1 MSCTNNRF
9 GRWVAA
15 WAAGAALW
23 TFAAA
28 GAGVAWA
35 QDAGV
40 RVNGTDVSA
49 GSGDGWSRNGEEVIL
64 QRNGMTYVV
73 DGTASGG
80 SVRIVLMANCTMV
93 ASNLALSGGTP
104 VSVYNGYSPVLELAG
119 TNSFSGGGDCAGLG
133 VPEGRSIT
141 IRGDGALTATGG
153 SWGAGIGAGAYT
165 NTGSVTIEGGM
176 VTARAGTSSA
186 GIGGG
191 YKGHGGTV
199 AISGGTVSAT
209 GNSYGAGIGGGYQG
223 KAGDVTISGGT
234 VSATGGSG
242 WGEGGAGI
250 GSGTTAA
257 RGGSVV
263 ISGGT
268 VTATGGGNSA
278 GIGGGYRTVGFD
290 VSIRG
295 GLVVAKGTGDGAG
308 IGGGGNTSSYGETAR
323 ISVSGGTVRPA
334 AGGYGWDIGPG
345 SSDSCEYR
353 VTLSGGSV
361 GTVAAEIKEAPTNSE
376 GAAVWR
382 VAVSGFAA
390 DEPVTG
396 IAGLPAGYG
405 TEGIVADGDGKVYLW
420 LPDGS
425 YRFKAVSDGEVR
437 YVAAVVAGASVE
449 TAVQDGTGLLVN
461 GEDVALGTGPGWSY
475 DGAHQVVLSGNGPF
489 ALTGTSSGLCVRVAA
504 SCTVAAS
511 NLSLDVRGVDGAAA
525 LEIGSGVSATLALAG
540 TNVLRSGSWAA
551 GVQVGDGRSLRIVDA
566 EGQEPNAGRLEARG
580 GNNAAGIGGGNGQG
594 AGSIALAGGTV
605 AAYGGEFAAGIGSGR
620 NGQGGTVSVEDGAVV
635 EKADGGWW
643 GAGIGGGECST
654 GPEVV
659 VSGGRILSAGGY
671 YGACIG
677 GGGKGTNAV
686 VRISGGEVAAGLG
699 TGLSCAGI
707 GGGRENV
714 GVVVEISGGTVVAAG
729 LQDAAGIGVAGD
741 SRDCRV
747 SITGGRVWATG
758 GNGGGA
764 GIGGASAS
772 TGLEISIS
780 GGTVVPAVRGA
791 DPGNL
796 VGFGRSQSYGATCGV
811 AFTGGSV
818 AAGEADVVPAATNR
832 AGQTVWPVTVPL
844 PQGTDTNAPVAF
856 RALPAGYGTNDIY
869 PDAQGQV
876 YLWLANGTHL
886 FAAVGTVYRAEV
898 ADAGTVAAPWVS
910 GLEVNGVDIVALSG
924 EGWTYDV
931 GSRLELSGPGP
942 FTVSGSIS
950 NVGLVAVADCAVTL
964 SNALFDASAANG
976 VSAFALEG
984 GRSVALTL
992 AGTNELRGGANAAGI
1007 RVPAADSLAIDGD
1020 GALAAAG
1027 GDYGAGIGG
1036 ARAETSGSVTVS
1048 NGTVSATGGWSA
1060 AGIGGGGTPA
1070 ERGGSGG
1077 SCTIAGGKVTAQG
1090 GASGGA
1096 GIGGGSYEG
1105 AGGTIVIS
1113 GGEVAA
1119 TGGRYGA
1126 GIGGGHQGAAV
1137 SCTILGGT
1145 VTAQGGDDGG
1155 AGIGGGSYG
1164 DGGTIVISNGTV
1176 TATAGF
1182 GAAGLGGGMNRSGG
1196 SCTIAGGTVTAQGG
1210 GDAAGIGGGNIGAG
1224 GTIAISGGLVHA
1236 TGGNYGAGLGGG
1248 SNGADATVTVTGG
1261 TVVPKGGYGAPFDV
1275 GPGYGSHSQGGPVS
1289 FTGGSVAVA
1298 SVAVTNAPT
1307 GVGGARVWR
1316 VEVGGLPPGGEVT
1329 GLTSLTSPSSLS
1341 SYGTDDIWADAAGK
1355 IYLWLPDG
1363 LYDFEVA
1370 VDGGD
1375 AVGYVAWVDG
1385 ADTAAN
1391 VFVPSGL
1398 TVNGRDVAHLVGDG
1412 WWCDGGNSVFL
1423 TNSGPFTV
1431 GGTSQVYGVT
1441 ALADCMVT
1449 ASNLCLDTRDRTA
1462 FEVGGNGVSVELR
1475 GAGAGTN
1482 TFISPIGYAGI
1493 AVCGSNN
1500 AALYVKDGGA
1510 AISATSRGGAA
1521 GIGGNGGEA
1530 AGTICIEG
1538 GKVVA
1543 TGADGGAGIGGG
1555 SGGGAG
1561 SITVSGGTV
1570 EFVSWTDAYES
1581 SDAGAGIGGGRGGS
1595 GGTVTISGGTVT
1607 GTAGKGAAGI
1617 GGGYGGSDISV
1628 RIENGTVT
1636 VPKSAKDYATGIGMG
1651 QNGRDVT
1658 VEILGGT
1665 VSAKGSWHGAGIGGS
1680 AGCQGGQVA
1689 IYGGRVTA
1697 EGGGRGPGIGPAFD
1711 GTMGTIA
1718 IVGGTVEATAGT
1730 SPADIGAG
1738 SDGDGGVGGQA
1749 SVVAFHGGNIL
1760 AGPTNVIPAPKNM
1773 GLTPVWAV
1781 DVQLETWDP
1790 DELVAFHYLPDGYG
1804 TNDLYP
1810 SGSGLLRL
1818 WLPNGEYAFL
1828 ANDTPYHAT
1837 VSDAATTAEVW
1848 QTGFTVNGRDIAHF
1862 FGPGW
1867 NMDWATRRVSLTNAM
1882 DYAVAG
1888 TSTQFWV
1895 LADADCDVTVT
1906 DVTINLTNAPFGPSA
1921 FKLGQNRRVT
1931 LAVEGTN
1938 LFAGAEYG
1946 AGVAVTTGTS
1956 VAISGGGTLTARGGK
1971 YGAGIGGGNTEDGGT
1986 IAISGDGTV
1995 VKANGGASAAGIGGG
2010 REGNG
2015 GTIEISDGR
2024 VEALGGPYGAG
2035 IGGGAAGGNGGTIR
2049 ITDATVTATGGTCG
2063 AGIGGGD
2070 RGASGN
2076 IVIAGTAVTA
2086 QGGEWAA
2093 GIGGGSGGGAG
2104 GSVGIAG
2111 GTVVSTGGDFGAG
2124 IGSGSSGTSGTVL
2137 ISGGEVT
2144 ATGGKFAAGIGG
2156 GERGTNGTV
2165 TITGGTVTAKG
2176 DAGGGAGIGGGED
2189 GDGGTILISGDADVT
2204 ATGGLDA
2211 AGIGGGAHGAA
2222 TVTISGGTVTA
2233 TGGGQGA
2240 GIGGGSGGTN
2250 GTVTVSGGTVTATA
2264 GRYGAG
2270 IGSGQ
2275 EGRNWTIAI
2284 EGGAVTATGGYR
2296 AAGIGGALYA
2306 SQHTIRIS
2314 SGTVTAT
2321 GGNYAPGI
2329 GCGDQG
2335 GTNDCI
2341 VIEGGIIRA
2350 TDGGSAADIG
2360 NSDDGRCRDIQVSGG
2375 TIYRTGDSPV
2385 RIGGAPYRRGSP
2397 VTFTGGSIHAA
2408 LDTVTNAPVN
2418 STPELV
2424 YPAELDI
2431 GLATNKVSSMNIKVV
2446 MTNSSSYTTLSYGVR
2461 DMYTDGNGM
2470 LVVWLPSTGGMVY
2483 EITVRMEDGSVR
2495 YFCISIDA
2503 GGEVHIVD
2511 HLVVNGAFV
2520 LAGVDQRG
2528 SGWTYT
2534 NSTKQLTL
2542 TGNAT
2547 VQGTSTNGGHR
2558 ILVPAGG
2565 ASSVALQG
2573 LTLRA
2578 AGTKN
2583 YSPIAISNTCT
2594 LSLDS
2599 GIRTNML
2606 AALGQYAAGLEVAS
2620 NATVTITGDSPLVA
2634 VGGKYG
2640 AGIGSRGGNAPC
2652 GKIEIRSGNV
2662 TGIGG
2667 EKAAGIGGGL
2677 SGNLQV
2683 GSIVVKGGIV
2693 AGYGG
2698 ANAAGIGAG
2707 YKPNG
2712 TFRVPDGA
2720 FRVEA
2725 GSVAAY
2731 GDQTPAAD
2739 ALSTGTQSWSDFVD
2753 SLGNTQTPT
2762 DDGAFKPTVITGG
2775 SVVPSRLRRASPRP
2789 VNAEGECLYRVL
2801 MGGFGPFEEVD
2812 VSCEDLP
2819 ADYSTDGIV
2828 ADANGLV
2835 CIWMAAT
2842 NHAHVVVANGQYFT
2856 SHYPSTNTA
2865 SLYPHDSDL
2874 VDGASDVP
2882 PGDLPPSGPDRTNTL
2897 HRVTVPMLDPG
2908 ADVALE
2914 IQAYTETLY
2923 PKADSE
2929 GRYFFYVADGD
2940 YIFKA
2945 NGFDY
2950 AVVVDAGPATAFRV
2964 DPSNPT
2970 GVTVDGVDVCAGI
2983 GAGWT
2988 YDMVAS
2994 NLVLSA
3000 GAPVVSGSNTEGRVN
3015 VTVAA
3020 DMTLTVSGL
3029 TLNAARLR
3037 AAIAVSPGV
3046 AATLLLEGQNTL
3058 FGGREQPGVRVP
3070 AGASLEIAGD
3080 GALDAT
3086 GGHYGAGIGG
3096 DATETS
3102 GTVVISG
3109 GTVNATGGMYS
3120 AGIGGGGA
3128 EGAANGTVVVAGG
3141 TVTAHGGSTAAGIG
3155 GSNGGGTISV
3165 TGGTVV
3171 ADTIGSAAG
3180 IGGGLGGTVD
3190 SITVSGGT
3198 VTATGG
3204 NSGAGIGGG
3213 PGGTVGAIAISGGI
3227 VTATGGS
3234 DGAGIGGGKVNLYG
3248 QGGTVDT
3255 ISISGGTVVAQG
3267 GSNAQ
3272 DIGHERDGECGSTVF
3287 TGGSIH
3293 AMGNSVVP
3301 IPSNGTAR
3309 VWCVTVPDLAPGAA
3323 VTGLAGLP
3331 DYNTDGIV
3339 ADDAGQIYLWL
3350 PDGTHFF
3357 EIDGVPYGAYVDGA
3371 DATAERI
3378 VPYGVLVDGRDVSE
3392 LSGEGW
3398 IYDWGRRQLLLSGDS
3413 HVIAGS
3419 NTEGRVWVVLSNDM
3433 TLTASDLVLAFTDLH
3448 AAHHPP
3454 IAIPP
3459 GISASLALEGSN
3471 SLCAVGSDAAVNV
3484 PAGAT
3489 LFISGEG
3496 SLRAVADNGGA
3507 AIGGSDGEDAGRI
3520 GIASGTVT
3528 AEALSNGAGI
3538 GGGYLADGGLVAIGG
3553 GTVTASS
3560 RFGAGIG
3567 GGSGQW
3573 AMGVPGG
3580 AGGTVEISGGFVS
3593 VSAGDPGGTGVGDG
3607 AGIGGGSF
3615 GAAAAVTVTGGTIV
3629 YTGFGPAIAPPFAIG
3644 SGYFPDYAPLGP
3656 GTNVIRG
3663 GSVVVTNV
3671 AKVQGGATDAAGA
3684 AVWPVTFAGLAP
3696 GAPVA
3701 FADFERDGAPAA
3713 YGTSGIVAD
3722 ANGLVVLWLPNGTYT
3737 GTIDGTAFYVIV
3749 EDAPATAR
3757 IDLPTGVYVDGTDVQ
3772 AASGDGWS
3780 YDFATGWLVVSNDG
3794 HVVSGSNT
3802 AGRVAVSVTNSIT
3815 LSVSNLTLAIGADSK
3830 QSALVV
3836 QPNCTATLLLQGDSS
3851 LRGGE
3856 YRPAVEVPLYATL
3869 TVAGTGTLAATG
3881 GYHAAA
3887 IGGRSMNTCGRITLA
3902 GGTILPVAGE
3912 TAPAIGRG
3920 AQSYSGGFVHFT
3932 GGSIVVDRDAVVPA
3946 PSNTVGQAVWPVT
3959 VEGLVPGAPVA
3970 IAVSPGSYGTDGIV
3984 ADPDGKIVL
3993 WLPNGYYDLDVGGTA
4008 YVASVHDAGDTAEPA
4023 GAPVGVFADGIDLM
4037 YRHGTNWTFTATNGE
4052 LAVEGACTVS
4062 GSNTA
4067 RRIHLHLAN
4076 DSRVTY
4082 SNLWIT
4088 SGTTVVLDSGARAT
4102 LRGIGFNSLAGTA
4115 DYVIWGPG
4123 AQLTIESGTFW
4134 FHGAYMGG
4142 HPVILG
4148 GSVYGS
4154 VFGNDHATDGTRDV
4168 WRVTVGGFSAYA
4180 PVALEGLPADYDVS
4194 EIHADASG
4202 NIYLWLPDGLYDF
4215 TADGTEY
4222 LVRVDGAYA
4231 TAEPYTPRGVTVDG
4245 TDVGRLVGPGWS
4257 YHPETK
4263 HLAVGADCVI
4273 SGTNDAGAVSVRV
4286 AADCAV
4292 TFSNLCLRL
4301 TGTTGSYSPVILG
4314 DGVSATLLLSGS
4326 NTLWAGSGSA
4336 AVGVPTGTAL
4346 TVAGDGILDAS
4357 GGYVGAGIGG
4367 WNTTG
4372 CGTVSIEGGI
4382 LLVGRGAGAAC
4393 IGGGERGAGGDV
4405 TISGGTVLLRESTS
4419 SPVPYSIGRGRNS
4432 GGTNGTLTITGG
4444 SLGELPRNTASHA
4457 LPLNLLGSAPT
4468 NAAGAPVYSVAITNL
4483 APNAPVAFTNLPA
4496 YYATDTIVADASG
4509 NVFLWL
4515 PDGIHDFTADGT
4527 EYIVRVAGASVT
4539 AEPYTPLGVTVDGTD
4554 IARLTGPG
4562 WDYISDNG
4570 ELALSGARTVAG
4582 SNTAR
4587 NIHLRLA
4594 DGAAVTCSNL
4604 AITAATPVL
4613 LDKDARVTLR
4623 GIGFNDMSA
4632 TGTYAI
4638 DGSGDAQAT
4647 IESGTFSFGDRYMF
4661 PLPVIRG
4668 GSVYGIGVG
4677 TTGRA
4682 TDGTNDLWRVTVEG
4696 LTPGA
4701 PVTLEGLPDTYDVS
4715 EIHADASGKIY
4726 LWLPDNTYA
4735 FTANGIDYL
4744 VDVYGR
4750 YTTAEPNLPV
4760 GVTVDGTDVH
4770 LLAGPGWTYN
4780 PYGRQLAITNDCVIS
4795 GSNGVGAVSVRIAAD
4810 CAVTLSN
4817 VCLLPSGSSSTYFPV
4832 LLCDGV
4838 SATLVLAGSNTLRS
4852 SQASAA
4858 VGVPTNTAL
4867 TVAGDGNL
4875 DAFSGYGGAV
4885 IGGWKRTGCGTIA
4898 IEGGILVLCSDTE
4911 AACIG
4916 GGEYS
4921 DGGDVTI
4928 SGGTVL
4934 LREYVYR
4941 PSPYAIG
4948 RGESSTGSNGTLT
4961 ITGGSLGELPTNA
4974 PSHALALDRFGSAPT
4989 NAAGAP
4995 VYSVAITNLAPNAPV
5010 AFANLPAGYGA
5021 DAIIADAFGNVYLWL
5036 PDGDYAFTA
5045 GGTPYA
5051 ATVSGTNTTA
5061 TVVSTAIGVTV
5072 DGTDI
5077 SSLSGPGWTYDA
5089 DAKQLTLSADCTLS
5103 GSNGVGAV
5111 SVLVSADCTVTL
5123 SNLCLRCSDG
5133 YTTYA
5138 PVLLDTNVAA
5148 TLVLAGDNTLRAV
5161 QPRAAIGVPP
5171 GTSLTVTGD
5180 GRLDAAGGYM
5190 GAGIGG
5196 WLTTGCGT
5204 VSIEGGILVLG
5215 RGTEAACIGGGS
5227 YGDGGDVAIS
5237 GGTILL
5243 REYTSAPIPNSI
5255 GRGHSSTGGDGTL
5268 TITGGSLGEIGS
5280 SGTRA
5285 LDLSLLGSAPT
5296 NAAGEALYTVAI
5308 TNLAPNAPV
5317 AFSGLPAWYGTD
5329 SIVADAHGNIY
5340 LWLPSGDWSGV
5351 TPSTSS
5357 RRGDTPDTHVFAAN
5371 GYEYTVAFEDDAATV
5386 TSVLALPLES
5396 LDIVSSVLSPDATT
5410 LTLTVTATPA
5420 TWTHGFLGTLSVRQT
5435 GNLTLPETPADVQ
5448 PALAPDGTVTYTLP
5462 LDFTGTTSTL
5472 FFRIQSGQGNPSKR
5486 TDNVTSP

>member
-23 TFAAA
+23 ACGAT
-28 GAGVAWA
+28 GAGEARA
-35 QDAGV
+35 QVAGV
-40 RVNGTDVSA
+40 RVNGVDVSA

-73 DGTASGG
+73 DGASSDG

-141 IRGDGALTATGG
+141 IRGDGALTAAGG

-290 VSIRG
+290 VSILG

-361 GTVAAEIKEAPTNSE
+361 GTVAAEIREAPTNAA

-425 YRFKAVSDGEVR
+425 YRFKAVSGGETR

-449 TAVQDGTGLLVN
+449 TAAQDGMGLLVN
-461 GEDVALGTGPGWSY
+461 GDDVAMGAGPGWSY
-475 DGAHQVVLSGNGPF
+475 DGAHLVELSGSGPF
-489 ALTGTSSGLCVRVAA
+489 AVTGAASGLYVRVAA

-540 TNVLRSGSWAA
+540 TNVLRSGNGAA

-566 EGQEPNAGRLEARG
+566 EGQDSNAGRLEARG

-594 AGSIALAGGTV
+594 AGSIALAGGTIEAHGGTSG
-605 AAYGGEFAAGIGSGR
+605 AAIGSGR
-620 NGQGGTVSVEDGAVV
+620 SGQGGTVSVEDGALV
-635 EKADGGWW
+635 EQAEGGSWA
-643 GAGIGGGECST
+643 AGIGGGEYGT

-659 VSGGRILSAGGY
+659 ISGGRILSAGGY

-677 GGGKGTNAV
+677 GGGRGTNAV
-686 VRISGGEVAAGLG
+686 VRISGGEVATGYG
-699 TGLSCAGI
+699 TSCSGI
-707 GGGRENV
+707 GGGRASV
-714 GVVVEISGGTVVAAG
+714 GTVVEISGGTVVAAG
-729 LQDAAGIGVAGD
+729 RQDGAGIGLAGL

-747 SITGGRVWATG
+747 SITGGRVRATG
-758 GNGGGA
+758 GNDGGA
-764 GIGGASAS
+764 GIGGASES
-772 TGLEISIS
+772 TGLEISIT
-780 GGTVVPAVRGA
+780 GGTVVPEVRGSQ
-791 DPGNL
+791 PGNL
-796 VGFGRSQSYGATCGV
+796 VGFGRSQAYGATCGV
-811 AFTGGSV
+811 EFTGGSV
-818 AAGEADVVPAATNR
+818 AAGATNVVPAATNR

-886 FAAVGTVYRAEV
+886 FAAAGTVYRAEV

-950 NVGLVAVADCAVTL
+950 NVGLVAAADCAVTL

-992 AGTNELRGGANAAGI
+992 AGTNALRGGANAAGI

-1164 DGGTIVISNGTV
+1164 NGGTIVISNGTV

-1248 SNGADATVTVTGG
+1248 SNGENATVTVTGG

-1298 SVAVTNAPT
+1298 SAAVTNAPT

-1341 SYGTDDIWADAAGK
+1341 SYGTDDIWADEDGK
-1355 IYLWLPDG
+1355 VYLWLPDG

-1375 AVGYVAWVDG
+1375 AVGYVARVAG
-1385 ADTAAN
+1385 ADTAAQ

-1449 ASNLCLDTRDRTA
+1449 ASNLCLDTRDRDRAA
-1462 FEVGGNGVSVELR
+1462 FEIGGNGVTVELR

-1493 AVCGSNN
+1493 AVCGSNS

-1555 SGGGAG
+1555 AGGGAG

-1697 EGGGRGPGIGPAFD
+1697 EGGGRGPGIGPAYD

-1749 SVVAFHGGNIL
+1749 SVVAFQGGNIL
-1760 AGPTNVIPAPKNM
+1760 AGPTNVIPAPKNFA
-1773 GLTPVWAV
+1773 LTPVWAV
-1781 DVQLETWDP
+1781 DVQLETWNP
-1790 DELVAFHYLPDGYG
+1790 DELVAFHNLPDGYG

-1828 ANDTPYHAT
+1828 ANDTPYRAT

-1848 QTGFTVNGRDIAHF
+1848 QAGFTVNGRDIAHF

-2049 ITDATVTATGGTCG
+2049 IENATVTATGGTCG

-2070 RGASGN
+2070 RGASGI
-2076 IVIAGTAVTA
+2076 IVIAGTTVTA

-2104 GSVGIAG
+2104 GSVDIAG

-2124 IGSGSSGTSGTVL
+2124 IGSGSSGTSGTVA

-2189 GDGGTILISGDADVT
+2189 GGGGTILISGDANVT

-2233 TGGGQGA
+2233 TGGGQAA

-2264 GRYGAG
+2264 GSYGAG

-2296 AAGIGGALYA
+2296 AAGIGGGKGADSHA
-2306 SQHTIRIS
+2306 IRIS

-2321 GGNYAPGI
+2321 GGYLAPGI
-2329 GCGDQG
+2329 GAGDR
-2335 GTNDCI
+2335 GTQETLADTI
-2341 VIEGGIIRA
+2341 LIEGGVIRA
-2350 TDGGSAADIG
+2350 TGGGSAADIG
-2360 NSDDGRCRDIQVSGG
+2360 NSESGVVRSVRVDGG
-2375 TIYRTGDSPV
+2375 TIYRTRSSPV
-2385 RIGGAPYRRGSP
+2385 CIGGAVGSSGVP

-2640 AGIGSRGGNAPC
+2640 AGIGSRGGNPPC
-2652 GKIEIRSGNV
+2652 GKIVIESGKV

-2667 EKAAGIGGGL
+2667 VNAAGIGGGL

-2683 GSIVVKGGIV
+2683 GSILVKGGIV

-2707 YKPNG
+2707 YKSG
-2712 TFRVPDGA
+2712 SGYLTVPDGA
-2720 FRVEA
+2720 LRVE
-2725 GSVAAY
+2725 GGTVSAY
-2731 GDQTPAAD
+2731 GDQTPAAS
-2739 ALSTGTQSWSDFVD
+2739 ATGTGTQSWSDFVD
-2753 SLGNTQTPT
+2753 SLGNVLPT
-2762 DDGAFKPTVITGG
+2762 AEGQYKSTVITGG
-2775 SVVPSRLRRASPRP
+2775 SVVPAHLHIAEPRP
-2789 VNAEGECLYRVL
+2789 VDAQSNLLYRAL
-2801 MGGFGPFEEVD
+2801 MGGFEPFEEVD
-2812 VSCEDLP
+2812 VSCDDLP
-2819 ADYSTDGIV
+2819 ADYSTDGIA

-2842 NHAHVVVANGQYFT
+2842 NHAHLVVANGQYFVT
-2856 SHYPSTNTA
+2856 RYPSTNSA
-2865 SLYPHDSDL
+2865 SLYPHDTDFL
-2874 VDGASDVP
+2874 DGGGSDVP
-2882 PGDLPPSGPDRTNTL
+2882 PEDLPPSDPSDTNIL
-2897 HRVTVPMLDPG
+2897 HRVTVPGLEPG
-2908 ADVALE
+2908 AEVTLE
-2914 IQAYTETLY
+2914 IQADTTNLY
-2923 PKADSE
+2923 SKADSE

-2945 NGFDY
+2945 NSLDY
-2950 AVVVDAGPATAFRV
+2950 GVRVEGGPATAFRI

-2970 GVTVDGVDVCAGI
+2970 GVTVDGTDVCAGI
-2983 GAGWT
+2983 GPGWT
-2988 YDMVAS
+2988 YDMQSS

-3000 GAPVVSGSNTEGRVN
+3000 GASVVAGSNTQGRVN
-3015 VTVAA
+3015 ATVTA
-3020 DMTLTVSGL
+3020 DMTLTASGL
-3029 TLNAARLR
+3029 TLRAAVGK
-3037 AAIAVSPGV
+3037 AAIALAPGV
-3046 AATLLLEGQNTL
+3046 TATLALEGENALT
-3058 FGGREQPGVRVP
+3058 GGSQHPAVEVP
-3070 AGASLEIAGD
+3070 DGASVEILGD
-3080 GALDAT
+3080 GSLVANGGSYAAGIGGAISQPVGTVAISGGTLDVT
-3086 GGHYGAGIGG
+3086 GGTYSAGIGSATDGTNGTIVVSGGSVTARAHGNAAAIGGGDRSVGGTVSITGGTVDASAYGYGAGIGG
-3096 DATETS
+3096 GNRSRFDSITIAG
-3102 GTVVISG
+3102 GTVTAQGGSDAAGIGGGRGGTVGTLTITDGTVTATGGTYAAAIGGGNIADGNDSTVELIAISG
-3109 GTVNATGGMYS
+3109 GTVTARTGSDAAAIGGGKGGHVGSISITGGTVDAS
-3120 AGIGGGGA
+3120 AGSGGAGIGCGYG
-3128 EGAANGTVVVAGG
+3128 GTVDSIAVAGG
-3141 TVTAHGGSTAAGIG
+3141 TVTAK
-3155 GSNGGGTISV
+3155 GGT
-3165 TGGTVV
+3165 
-3171 ADTIGSAAG
+3171 D
-3180 IGGGLGGTVD
+3180 
-3190 SITVSGGT
+3190 
-3198 VTATGG
+3198 
-3204 NSGAGIGGG
+3204 GAGIGGG
-3213 PGGTVGAIAISGGI
+3213 SGGTVGAIAISGGD
-3227 VTATGGS
+3227 VAATGGQQ
-3234 DGAGIGGGKVNLYG
+3234 GAGIGGGKMFFG
-3248 QGGTVDT
+3248 GRGGTVDT
-3255 ISISGGTVVAQG
+3255 ISISGGNVVAQG
-3267 GSNAQ
+3267 GSFAQ
-3272 DIGHERDGECGSTVF
+3272 DIGHERAEECGSTLF
-3287 TGGSIH
+3287 IGGSIH
-3293 AMGNSVVP
+3293 ALGDSVAP

-3309 VWCVTVPDLAPGAA
+3309 VWCVTVPGLAPDAA
-3323 VTGLAGLP
+3323 VTGIAGLP

-3339 ADDAGQIYLWL
+3339 ADAAGQIYLWL
-3350 PDGTHFF
+3350 PDGTHLF

-3371 DATAERI
+3371 AATAERI
-3378 VPYGVLVDGRDVSE
+3378 VPYGVLVDGHDVSE

-3398 IYDWGRRQLLLSGDS
+3398 TYEWGPRRLVLSGDS
-3413 HVIAGS
+3413 HVLSGS
-3419 NTEGRVWVVLSNDM
+3419 NTEGRVWVVLSNEM
-3433 TLTASDLVLAFTDLH
+3433 ALTASNLVLAFTDLH

-3471 SLCAVGSDAAVNV
+3471 SLCAVGSDAALNV

-3538 GGGYLADGGLVAIGG
+3538 GGGYRADGGVVAIGG

-3593 VSAGDPGGTGVGDG
+3593 VSAGVPGDGGVGDG

-3644 SGYFPDYAPLGP
+3644 SGYFPDYDPLGP

-3701 FADFERDGAPAA
+3701 FADFQRDGAPAV

-3737 GTIDGTAFYVIV
+3737 GTVDGTAFYVIV

-3780 YDFATGWLVVSNDG
+3780 YDFMTGWLVVSNGG
-3794 HVVSGSNT
+3794 HVVSGTNT
-3802 AGRVAVSVTNSIT
+3802 DGRVAVSVTNSIT
-3815 LSVSNLTLAIGADSK
+3815 LAVSNLTLAIGADSK

-3836 QPNCTATLLLQGDSS
+3836 QPNSTATLLLQGDSS

-3984 ADPDGKIVL
+3984 ADPSGKVVL
-3993 WLPNGYYDLDVGGTA
+3993 WLPNGFYDLDVDGTA
-4008 YVASVHDAGDTAEPA
+4008 YVASVHDAGDTAEPSA
-4023 GAPVGVFADGIDLM
+4023 GPVGVFADGVDLM
-4037 YRHGTNWTFTATNGE
+4037 YRHGANWTFAATNGE
-4052 LAVEGACTVS
+4052 LAVESACTVS

-4067 RRIHLHLAN
+4067 QRIHLRLAN
-4076 DSRVTY
+4076 DSRVTC
-4082 SNLWIT
+4082 SNLAIT
-4088 SGTTVVLDSGARAT
+4088 SGSTVVLDPGARTT
-4102 LRGIGFNSLAGTA
+4102 LRGIGFNTMKAVG
-4115 DYVIWGPG
+4115 DYAIWGSSG
-4123 AQLTIESGTFW
+4123 AQATIASGTFW
-4134 FHGAYMGG
+4134 FNG
-4142 HPVILG
+4142 HMSPRPVILG

-4154 VFGNDHATDGTRDV
+4154 VFGNEHATDGTRDV

-4180 PVALEGLPADYDVS
+4180 PVALSGLPTGYDVS
-4194 EIHADASG
+4194 EIYADTSG
-4202 NIYLWLPDGLYDF
+4202 KIYLWLPDGTYDF
-4215 TADGTEY
+4215 TADGAEY

-4245 TDVGRLVGPGWS
+4245 TDVGRLSGPGWAYDVTAKQLS
-4257 YHPETK
+4257 
-4263 HLAVGADCVI
+4263 LSADCVL
-4273 SGTNDAGAVSVRV
+4273 SGSNAVGAVSVLV
-4286 AADCAV
+4286 TADCAV
-4292 TFSNLCLRL
+4292 TLSNLYLRPSGPS
-4301 TGTTGSYSPVILG
+4301 TPYFPVLLG
-4314 DGVSATLLLSGS
+4314 DGTAATLHLVGS
-4326 NTLWAGSGSA
+4326 NTLWGGYARAGI
-4336 AVGVPTGTAL
+4336 GVPTNTSL
-4346 TVAGDGILDAS
+4346 TVTGGGILNAS
-4357 GGYVGAGIGG
+4357 GGYAAAGIGG

-4372 CGTVSIEGGI
+4372 CGTVAIEGGI
-4382 LLVGRGAGAAC
+4382 LILGRGNAAAC
-4393 IGGGERGAGGDV
+4393 IGGGGRSDGGDIA
-4405 TISGGTVLLRESTS
+4405 ISGGTLLLRKDYSIQA
-4419 SPVPYSIGRGRNS
+4419 PNSIGRGLNAT
-4432 GGTNGTLTITGG
+4432 GTNGTLTITGG
-4444 SLGELPRNTASHA
+4444 SLGELSSDSASHA
-4457 LPLNLLGSAPT
+4457 LALTLLGTAPT
-4468 NAAGAPVYSVAITNL
+4468 NAAGDSVYSVAVTNL
-4483 APNAPVAFTNLPA
+4483 APNAPVAFGGLPA
-4496 YYATDTIVADASG
+4496 DYGTDAIVADASG

-4515 PDGIHDFTADGT
+4515 PDGVH
-4527 EYIVRVAGASVT
+4527 
-4539 AEPYTPLGVTVDGTD
+4539 
-4554 IARLTGPG
+4554 
-4562 WDYISDNG
+4562 
-4570 ELALSGARTVAG
+4570 
-4582 SNTAR
+4582 
-4587 NIHLRLA
+4587 
-4594 DGAAVTCSNL
+4594 
-4604 AITAATPVL
+4604 
-4613 LDKDARVTLR
+4613 
-4623 GIGFNDMSA
+4623 
-4632 TGTYAI
+4632 
-4638 DGSGDAQAT
+4638 
-4647 IESGTFSFGDRYMF
+4647 
-4661 PLPVIRG
+4661 
-4668 GSVYGIGVG
+4668 
-4677 TTGRA
+4677 
-4682 TDGTNDLWRVTVEG
+4682 
-4696 LTPGA
+4696 
-4701 PVTLEGLPDTYDVS
+4701 
-4715 EIHADASGKIY
+4715 
-4726 LWLPDNTYA
+4726 A
-4735 FTANGIDYL
+4735 FTANGTP
-4744 VDVYGR
+4744 
-4750 YTTAEPNLPV
+4750 YTASVSGANTDAQV
-4760 GVTVDGTDVH
+4760 VSTDTGVLVDGTD
-4770 LLAGPGWTYN
+4770 AGDGSGTGWTYDPATSTLTFTASGN
-4780 PYGRQLAITNDCVIS
+4780 YAVS
-4795 GSNGVGAVSVRIAAD
+4795 GSGTVRLAAAD
-4810 CAVTLSN
+4810 GVAVTLA
-4817 VCLLPSGSSSTYFPV
+4817 PV
-4832 LLCDGV
+4832 TNL
-4838 SATLVLAGSNTLRS
+4838 SLAGGGTLLGGTGS
-4852 SQASAA
+4852 
-4858 VGVPTNTAL
+4858 
-4867 TVAGDGNL
+4867 
-4875 DAFSGYGGAV
+4875 FSF
-4885 IGGWKRTGCGTIA
+4885 
-4898 IEGGILVLCSDTE
+4898 
-4911 AACIG
+4911 
-4916 GGEYS
+4916 
-4921 DGGDVTI
+4921 
-4928 SGGTVL
+4928 SGGTFAFDGDAGCPV
-4934 LREYVYR
+4934 
-4941 PSPYAIG
+4941 
-4948 RGESSTGSNGTLT
+4948 T
-4961 ITGGSLGELPTNA
+4961 ITGGSLRLGGTAAVAFSNA
-4974 PSHALALDRFGSAPT
+4974 SEQ
-4989 NAAGAP
+4989 
-4995 VYSVAITNLAPNAPV
+4995 VYCVTVTNLAPNV
-5010 AFANLPAGYGA
+5010 
-5021 DAIIADAFGNVYLWL
+5021 
-5036 PDGDYAFTA
+5036 
-5045 GGTPYA
+5045 
-5051 ATVSGTNTTA
+5051 
-5061 TVVSTAIGVTV
+5061 
-5072 DGTDI
+5072 
-5077 SSLSGPGWTYDA
+5077 
-5089 DAKQLTLSADCTLS
+5089 
-5103 GSNGVGAV
+5103 
-5111 SVLVSADCTVTL
+5111 
-5123 SNLCLRCSDG
+5123 
-5133 YTTYA
+5133 
-5138 PVLLDTNVAA
+5138 
-5148 TLVLAGDNTLRAV
+5148 
-5161 QPRAAIGVPP
+5161 
-5171 GTSLTVTGD
+5171 
-5180 GRLDAAGGYM
+5180 
-5190 GAGIGG
+5190 
-5196 WLTTGCGT
+5196 
-5204 VSIEGGILVLG
+5204 
-5215 RGTEAACIGGGS
+5215 
-5227 YGDGGDVAIS
+5227 
-5237 GGTILL
+5237 
-5243 REYTSAPIPNSI
+5243 
-5255 GRGHSSTGGDGTL
+5255 
-5268 TITGGSLGEIGS
+5268 
-5280 SGTRA
+5280 
-5285 LDLSLLGSAPT
+5285 
-5296 NAAGEALYTVAI
+5296 
-5308 TNLAPNAPV
+5308 PV
-5317 AFSGLPAWYGTD
+5317 AFSGLPAGYGTD
-5329 SIVADAHGNIY
+5329 AIVSDASGSVY

-5351 TPSTSS
+5351 TPTTSS
-5357 RRGDTPDTHVFAAN
+5357 RAPARTSSSIHTIAAN
-5371 GYEYTVAFEDDAATV
+5371 GYEYTIDFTGAAPVATKGAAL
-5386 TSVLALPLES
+5386 SLES
-5396 LDIVSSVLSPDATT
+5396 LDIVSSILSPDAAT

-5420 TWTHGFLGTLSVRQT
+5420 TWTHGFLDTLSLRQT
-5435 GNLTLPETPADVQ
+5435 ADLVSGDLTTLSTSPT
-5448 PALAPDGTVTYTLP
+5448 LSPDGTVTYTLP
-5462 LDFTGTTSTL
+5462 LDFTGPSTPDSIRFYFL
-5472 FFRIQSGQGNPSKR
+5472 ETAP
-5486 TDNVTSP
+5486 